1 MGYLDK
7 FAVNKP
13 FDPMEDRYGIP
24 MQSPVYNPNMASY
37 NERLKMLSQAPRG
50 GFEGMAAQ
58 PPTQLPAQPPS
69 PQQQKQGGGLLDA
82 ITGNLG
88 GIGAMML
95 SMSGNENLQ
104 RLGMGELN
112 RIGETRKSSETMN
125 KTVKA
130 LRDAGREDLAQAVA
144 SGMLPAT
151 EAAKLLYSGG
161 QMKVVGKSAI
171 RYNPVTGETEVLYTD
186 QGGSDEATAAFRTL
200 KARAEEAGLKKG
212 TPEYTQ
218 FMIDGGSKSGFAIRT
233 TPDGGFEFVQGG
245 ASLKPLNEFQSK
257 ATGFYGRMKY
267 LSPIID
273 KYEQQGTQLFDS
285 IVKGIPI
292 AGNYL
297 TSPEYKQYMYAK
309 DNWIAAQL
317 RDESGAAIGTDEYAN
332 ADKQYFPQVGD
343 TPEVIEQKRQLRK
356 KAEEA
361 MKTKAGKGVE
371 GSEDTPAP
379 RSIKI
384 GDVVNGYR
392 YKGGDPKQ
400 ESSWEK
406 I

>member
-1 MGYLDK
+1 MGYFDK
-7 FAVNKP
+7 KDPLNPLMSPTLVNTGKLP
-13 FDPMEDRYGIP
+13 P
-24 MQSPVYNPNMASY
+24 Y
-37 NERLKMLSQAPRG
+37 NETLKAMSGSMPDLQTNTPTGSNIMAPNNPQKPSGLMDML
-50 GFEGMAAQ
+50 
-58 PPTQLPAQPPS
+58 
-69 PQQQKQGGGLLDA
+69 
-82 ITGNLG
+82 GNLG
-88 GIGAMML
+88 GMLSDNSDLINKIGAGYFAL
-95 SMSGNENLQ
+95 NQDPRLQ
-104 RLGMGELN
+104 QFGMAKIQEMQKQKAAN
-112 RIGETRKSSETMN
+112 KSKN
-125 KTVKA
+125 QTVAA
-130 LRDAGREDLAQAVA
+130 LMKAGRKDLAQAVE

-151 EAAKLLYSGG
+151 EAAKMLYSGG
-161 QMKVVGKSAI
+161 DMKIVGKSAI
-171 RYNPVTGETEVLYTD
+171 RYNPVTGEAEVLYTD

-200 KARAEEAGLKKG
+200 EARAEAAGLKKG

-257 ATGFYGRMKY
+257 ATGFYGRMTF

-379 RSIKI
+379 KSIKI